1 MRRTGSPELMKRLNQ
16 SAILRTIREQG
27 PLSRAKIAKALQ
39 LNPSTV
45 TRIVDGLIKEGLVIE
60 GEAWE
65 SSARGG
71 RRAVPLEF
79 NYKASLIV
87 GVDLRGTTM
96 VGALADLEGNI
107 LRRSTI
113 HSKPGDSDGN
123 LERLAVLIGDL
134 IETPRSREQKIR
146 GIGIGAPAI
155 TLSQEG
161 IVTWAPALG
170 WRNLPLKKLVEERF
184 GIPTFI
190 ENDINLAAL
199 GESWR
204 GAGQEVSNLVCISI
218 GTGIGAGIIIDGE
231 LYRGATEAAGEVGY
245 LVPSESHLGR
255 TYDQFGCLESLAAGP
270 GIARRAVQAIR
281 QGTKT
286 AILDLASGDEGAIA
300 AEHVFE
306 AARQGDSLAQEIMAE
321 TVKYLS
327 IAVSS
332 VASILN
338 PEMIIIDGAMARSG
352 DLLLEP
358 IKEMIGGVV
367 PVMPQLVL
375 SQLDDDPVVMGAIAL
390 ALRSTEDFIFIKG
403 ERRT

>member
-1 MRRTGSPELMKRLNQ
+1 MRRTGNPELMKRLNQ

-27 PLSRAKIAKALQ
+27 PLSRAEIAKALQ

-60 GEAWE
+60 GKAGE

-87 GVDLRGTTM
+87 GADLRGTAM

-113 HSKPGDSDGN
+113 PSKPGDSDDN
-123 LERLAVLIGDL
+123 LERLTVLIGDL
-134 IETPRSREQKIR
+134 IQTPRSREQKIR

-184 GIPTFI
+184 GIPTFV

-231 LYRGATEAAGEVGY
+231 LYRGAAEAAGEVGY

-300 AEHVFE
+300 AEHIFE
-306 AARQGDSLAQEIMAE
+306 AARQGDCLAQEIVAE

-338 PEMIIIDGAMARSG
+338 PEMIIIDGAVAWSG

-367 PVMPQLVL
+367 PVMPRLVL
-375 SQLDDDPVVMGAIAL
+375 SQLDDDAVVMGAIAL

-403 ERRT
+403 ERRI

>member
-1 MRRTGSPELMKRLNQ
+1 MRHTGSPELMKRLNQ

-27 PLSRAKIAKALQ
+27 PLARAEIAKVLQ

-45 TRIVDGLIKEGLVIE
+45 TRIVDGLIREGLVIE
-60 GEAWE
+60 GEAEE

-79 NYKASLIV
+79 NHKASLII
-87 GVDLRGTTM
+87 GVDLRGTAM

-107 LRRSTI
+107 LRRSTTP
-113 HSKPGDSDGN
+113 SKPGDSEDN
-123 LERLAVLIGDL
+123 LERLTALIGDL

-184 GIPTFI
+184 DIPTFV

-231 LYRGATEAAGEVGY
+231 LYRGAAEAAGEVGY

-255 TYDQFGCLESLAAGP
+255 TYDQFGCLESLAAGQ

-281 QGTKT
+281 QGTQT
-286 AILDLASGDEGAIA
+286 AILDLTSGDEGAIA

-306 AARQGDSLAQEIMAE
+306 AARQGDSLAQEIMVE

-338 PEMIIIDGAMARSG
+338 PEMIIIGGAVARSG

-367 PVMPQLVL
+367 PVMPRLVL
-375 SQLDDDPVVMGAIAL
+375 SRLDDDAVVMGAIAL
-390 ALRSTEDFIFIKG
+390 ALRSTENFIFIKG
-403 ERRT
+403 